1 MKIDYTQAKFSA
13 RRHLGYGVAA
23 LLLLVIGFGGWATQA
38 SIAGAVVSFGNLQ
51 VEAQKQVVQHPDG
64 GVVKEI
70 LVKDGDTVKAG
81 DLLLNLDASLLEAEK
96 NILGNQIVDAALRMA
111 RLTAERDDLEQIDF
125 TTLEL
130 ENLIQATL
138 LEDSKDVQ
146 NRLFSVRLETEKSK
160 IEQLRLR
167 QDQFQKGIEGVHAQ
181 KKALRKQLSLI
192 KKELADQ
199 KKMYEKGLA
208 RVTRVYELER
218 VQSELQGRIG
228 EFDSQMAE
236 TKGRISE
243 IEIEILKSKSMR
255 REQAISGLRELK
267 AQSQDLQERYYATV
281 ERLNRLEVRSP
292 RDGIVLEMKTNT
304 LNSVVRPAEPI
315 LYVVPS
321 DSALL
326 VEARIEPASIDDVF
340 PGQSAGLRF
349 TSFNARTTPEINGY
363 VDQISADVIEDKATG
378 GSYYLL
384 KVKIEEDQLALLDE
398 QILTPG
404 MPVDVFLKTGEHS
417 PVTYLAKPFTDYF
430 SRAFRE

>member
-1 MKIDYTQAKFSA
+1 MKINHTQAAFSS
-13 RRHLGYGVAA
+13 RRHLTYGFLA
-23 LLLLVIGFGGWATQA
+23 LLILVVGFGGWATQA

-70 LVKDGDTVKAG
+70 LVQDGDIVKAG
-81 DLLLNLDASLLEAEK
+81 DLLLSLDASLLEAEK
-96 NILGNQIVDAALRMA
+96 NILSNQITDAALRMA
-111 RLTAERDDLEQIDF
+111 RLTAERDDLENVDF
-125 TTLEL
+125 SALQFANMPLNGAFE
-130 ENLIQATL
+130 ENK
-138 LEDSKDVQ
+138 EVQ
-146 NRLFSVRLETEKSK
+146 KRLFSVRLETEHRK

-167 QDQFQKGIEGVHAQ
+167 QEQFNKGIEGIFAQ
-181 KKALRKQLSLI
+181 KQALRKQLGLI

-199 KKMYEKGLA
+199 RKMYEKGLA

-228 EFDSQMAE
+228 EFDSQVAE

-243 IEIEILKSKSMR
+243 IEIEILKMKSLR

-267 AQSQDLQERYYATV
+267 AQRQDLEERYIATV
-281 ERLNRLEVRSP
+281 KRLDRLEVRSP

-304 LNSVVRPAEPI
+304 LNSVIRPAEPI

-321 DSALL
+321 DSSLL
-326 VEARIEPASIDDVF
+326 VEARIEPASIDDVY
-340 PGQSAGLRF
+340 PGQAAGLRF
-349 TSFNARTTPEINGY
+349 TSFNARTTPEINGF
-363 VDQISADVIEDKATG
+363 VHQISADVIEDKSTG
-378 GSYYLL
+378 GSFYLL

-404 MPVDVFLKTGEHS
+404 MPVDVFLKTGDHS